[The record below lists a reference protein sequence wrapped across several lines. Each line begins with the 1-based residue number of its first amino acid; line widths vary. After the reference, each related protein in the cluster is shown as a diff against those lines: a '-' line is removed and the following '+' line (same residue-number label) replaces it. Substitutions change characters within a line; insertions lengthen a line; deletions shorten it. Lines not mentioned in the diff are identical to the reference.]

1 MPIGPIGIE
10 EIYER
15 ECRRIFA
22 MRRVLCLLNI
32 YTLANIK
39 DSLDGI
45 TIIRLSESLFS
56 SQVIRGI
63 T

>member
-1 MPIGPIGIE
+1 M
-10 EIYER
+10 R
-15 ECRRIFA
+15 EN
-22 MRRVLCLLNI
+22 VGVYSLCVECSILLNI

-56 SQVIRGI
+56 SIPVLSRDIVVAVEI
-63 T
+63 